1 MYLPGFHEC
10 QFNSS
15 WFGSGANE
23 WDSVR
28 SARSLAEHHFQP
40 RIPAWGYYD
49 LSDPQVIA
57 KQASLAR
64 EFCID
69 GFCIYHYWSSGTR
82 PLKKPLEVILGN
94 PDLDLKFSL
103 CWANH
108 SWYSSWKGFEVKQRT
123 LMSQT
128 YEKDKAHR
136 QAHIDF
142 LLRALNDERSMRIR
156 GRPVLSI
163 YDPTPTAYLA
173 DFIDHL
179 RSDALNR
186 FGLEIFCSAWLRP
199 TYKITTKKILTIFD
213 NIILNASAG
222 MREQLKPTPFKGF
235 LPNPAWAAQALPDAL
250 KTDQLRVAYRLL
262 LSKLG
267 TEVKLLDYDK
277 FWLEYMQKYRALFL
291 STHGKVD
298 AQALVN
304 WDNTPRRGAWGSYF
318 SNYDLDKLGLYTREL
333 ASSVLALNPDSI
345 FYINGWNEWGE
356 GAYLEPDT
364 RGGTA
369 PLQKISEAI
378 EMARMQAGLP

>member
-10 QFNSS
+10 PFNSS

-28 SARSLAEHHFQP
+28 SARSLAENHLQP

-49 LSDPQVIA
+49 LSDPKVIA

-82 PLKKPLEVILGN
+82 PLQKPLDVILGN

-108 SWYSSWKGFEVKQRT
+108 SWYSFWKGFQVKQRT

-136 QAHIDF
+136 QAHIDL
-142 LLRALNDERSMRIR
+142 LLRALSDERAMRIR
-156 GRPVLSI
+156 DRPVLSI
-163 YDPTPTAYLA
+163 YDPRPTAYLA

-186 FGLEIFCSAWLRP
+186 FGLEIFCSAMFYP
-199 TYKITTKKILTIFD
+199 TYKITIKKILTIFD

-222 MREQLKPTPFKGF
+222 VTEQLKPTPFNGF

-262 LSKLG
+262 LRKLG
-267 TEVKLLDYDK
+267 SEVKLLDYDK
-277 FWLEYMQKYRALFL
+277 FWLDYLHKYRALSL
-291 STHGKVD
+291 SSNCKVG
-298 AQALVN
+298 AQALVD
-304 WDNTPRRGAWGSYF
+304 WDNTPRHGAWGSYF
-318 SNYDLDKLGLYTREL
+318 SNFDLDKLGLHTRDL
-333 ASSVLALNPDSI
+333 ASSVLELNPDGI
-345 FYINGWNEWGE
+345 FYINAWNEWGE

-364 RGGTA
+364 RSGTA
-369 PLQKISEAI
+369 RLQKVSHAI
-378 EMARMQAGLP
+378 EIARAQSGQR